1 MNENNYVRVI
11 RVTEGRK
18 IFMPNQERCLEI
30 EKKLNE
36 YGVQTR
42 VGYNVE
48 ADWWSIYIISVPE
61 NKIGTYENI

>member
-1 MNENNYVRVI
+1 MNENNYVPVI

-36 YGVQTR
+36 LGVQTR
-42 VGYNVE
+42 VGHNIE
-48 ADWWSIYIISVPE
+48 ADWWSIYIISVPDNLVNE
-61 NKIGTYENI
+61 RRVL

>member
-1 MNENNYVRVI
+1 MNENNYVPVI
-11 RVTEGRK
+11 HITEGRK

-36 YGVQTR
+36 LGIQTR
-42 VGYNVE
+42 VGYNIE

-61 NKIGTYENI
+61 SKIGTYEKI